1 MNDFETKLKMID
13 KLVSSN
19 KELEEW
25 TNKYLSIVDEEEKVC
40 NEITQKAISLINAII
55 GEDLRRENFDFEN
68 KREMKR
74 KLENRLY
81 SCGLTLK
88 KWNDYSDC
96 VFIVF
101 DMMDKSLNICEQEDF
116 TNPQFTIDYN
126 KEKMQAQC
134 FRFKPYCC
142 NNIGIYDY
150 KPYNFL
156 HEKRYERFA
165 CIADAK
171 KSTEHLVFS
180 IKRNQEI
187 SKLLDLIADKILNRL
202 SH

>member
-55 GEDLRRENFDFEN
+55 GEDLRIENFDFEDYS
-68 KREMKR
+68 EMKR

-81 SCGLTLK
+81 SCGLTLRDWK
-88 KWNDYSDC
+88 KYVDC
-96 VFIVF
+96 IFIEF
-101 DMMDKSLNICEQEDF
+101 EMMDKSLNICEQEDF
-116 TNPQFTIDYN
+116 TNPRFTIDYN
-126 KEKMQAQC
+126 KEKKQAQS
-134 FRFKPYCC
+134 FHFMPYCYRSV
-142 NNIGIYDY
+142 GIYNY

-171 KSTEHLVFS
+171 KFTEHLVFS
-180 IKRNQEI
+180 IKHNQEI